1 MICFMMKTKNNQYNN
16 LYKVKVKREE
26 NIINYIN
33 IKLNFKILLISYK
46 TVKMFLVLNIVNI
59 NQNTIP
65 MIKIY
70 YNFIK
75 I

>member
-59 NQNTIP
+59 NQNMIP